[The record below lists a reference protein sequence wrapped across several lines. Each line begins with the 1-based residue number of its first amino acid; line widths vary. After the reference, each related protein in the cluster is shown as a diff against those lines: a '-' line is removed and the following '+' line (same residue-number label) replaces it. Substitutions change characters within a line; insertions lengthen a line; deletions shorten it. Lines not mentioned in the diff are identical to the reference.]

1 MTVAE
6 GRFRRIHDGVPH
18 CAIVEATVVPTAA
31 ETSITVEC
39 KGNGWERQGWLE
51 DASAIGYEDWKAGAT
66 RGVQFALEIAQR
78 TAKVTISRI
87 TGMIT
92 DTNPS
97 TVCGAAA
104 HAVWNALSYSP
115 DDSVVVT
122 MDEVVFRGWKRSPGD
137 VPTIE
142 ELHGISKNSG

>member
-78 TAKVTISRI
+78 T
-87 TGMIT
+87 
-92 DTNPS
+92 
-97 TVCGAAA
+97 
-104 HAVWNALSYSP
+104 
-115 DDSVVVT
+115 
-122 MDEVVFRGWKRSPGD
+122 
-137 VPTIE
+137 
-142 ELHGISKNSG
+142 